1 MGIKGCAAQEVTPMA
16 VEAIRFRITYEGQD
30 VWLVSEQ
37 RVEMT
42 LPPSD
47 ELGEGEYSGF
57 WYETRDTD
65 DQVLYRRVIGTP
77 IRYDYEVADP
87 DTGGFAR
94 VPAESVAGD
103 FPVLVPADLNARFLV
118 LHSSPLATESEAE
131 AATELARFDLWS
143 E

>member
-1 MGIKGCAAQEVTPMA
+1 MS
-16 VEAIRFRITYEGQD
+16 VEAIRFRLNYEGQD

-47 ELGEGEYSGF
+47 ELGEGEHSGF
-57 WYETRDTD
+57 WYETRDGD

-77 IRYDYEVADP
+77 IRYDYEVSDP
-87 DTGGFAR
+87 DTGQFTR
-94 VPAESVAGD
+94 VPAGSVAGD
-103 FPVLVPADLNARFLV
+103 FALLTPGDLNARFLV
-118 LHSSPLATESEAE
+118 LYSSPLDTESDAE